1 MFRARS
7 LNMQFYDY
15 VPLQDQIQ
23 RYSGMDDLKARKFM
37 REVAARMI
45 ANGEANSAAQYI
57 HDQQWSEDRKP
68 YYNVYP
74 SIIPLLTRIDLDFPG
89 DAVHFPHNLESL
101 VIRLPKGHNQIVSPQ
116 GELRS
121 ILVAPCNA
129 KGIGESLKYP
139 GQGLAVYMDIGEKYA
154 GTDLALYDYV
164 VFRLDGINVQESL
177 NSTPTDAHSLRANMT
192 FSSGWRRQAIQLLIT
207 LLLIQD
213 DPNLIN
219 PDVLAKDDQELLE
232 AIGKNN
238 EERIKFLQD
247 RAFRRRGPGWEIGRR
262 YERIPGAP
270 YVVPPHP
277 QRYWVGAGRTKCV
290 VKTRSGYV
298 VDKTQ
303 IIKLPTGYQ
312 EK

>member
-1 MFRARS
+1 
-7 LNMQFYDY
+7 MQFYDY
-15 VPLQDQIQ
+15 VPLQDQVR
-23 RYSGMDDLKARKFM
+23 RYSGIGEVEAQAFM
-37 REVAARMI
+37 REVAVRMI
-45 ANGEANSAAQYI
+45 KGGDKNSAAQYI
-57 HDQQWSEDRKP
+57 HDQQWIADRKP

-74 SIIPLLTRIDLDFPG
+74 SIIPLLTKIDLDFPG
-89 DAVHFPHNLESL
+89 DAVHFPHNLTSL
-101 VIRLPKGHNQIVSPQ
+101 VVRLPKGHNQIVSPH

-129 KGIGESLKYP
+129 GPVADLVKYP
-139 GQGLAVYMDIGEKYA
+139 GPGLGVYLDCGEKRAGSDLSLFDYA
-154 GTDLALYDYV
+154 I
-164 VFRLDGINVQESL
+164 FRLGGINVQQSL
-177 NSTPTDAHSLRANMT
+177 DLTPIDAYSQMQDVS
-192 FSSGWRRQAIQLLIT
+192 FSGGWRKQAIQLLIT

-219 PDVLAKDDQELLE
+219 PDVLSKDDPELLN
-232 AIGKNN
+232 AIGKNDQ
-238 EERIKFLQD
+238 ERIKFLRD

-277 QRYWVGAGRTKCV
+277 QRYWVGTGRTKCV

-298 VDKTQ
+298 VDKTK
-303 IIKLPTGYQ
+303 IIQLPTGYL